1 MLMIK
6 ENQILYKNWMICV
19 IIKHFITKMQSQNY
33 SLLDLES
40 SLNSNK
46 TFSFISHVVV
56 LNFSSK
62 L

>member
-1 MLMIK
+1 MTK
-6 ENQILYKNWMICV
+6 ENQILYKNLM
-19 IIKHFITKMQSQNY
+19 IKHFLTKMQSQNY
-33 SLLDLES
+33 SVLDLKS

-46 TFSFISHVVV
+46 TFSFIRHVVV